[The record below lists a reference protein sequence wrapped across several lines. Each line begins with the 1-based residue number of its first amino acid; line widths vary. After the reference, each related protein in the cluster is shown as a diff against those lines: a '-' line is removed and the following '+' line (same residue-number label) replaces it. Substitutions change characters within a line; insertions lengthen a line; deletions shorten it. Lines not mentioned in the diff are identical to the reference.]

1 MPPEPGQGTSSLCT
15 SNLAALGGVAP
26 FSTLIV
32 GATARYLPL
41 STRSVSIQ
49 QEAFHPTVTLQR
61 QELSC
66 RKTSPLPAAW
76 CSALISLLPQGQDI
90 LSLPPGQAHHGADL
104 QQLLPAEKCM
114 NTWRGKEKKRSQAQA
129 GSLSMKKTPVC
140 VPGGCSRPY
149 PPAPVPAL
157 LLLLLQE
164 LDAVGGRRGGA
175 HAAHH
180 LDAVLRQGR
189 QPQLLPLPHLHRLQ
203 GFKSSQREL
212 GDDKRGDGAV
222 KGQGGSLPGGSLLC
236 HAALWTEQWGIFG
249 PHGVTP
255 KIIRFWERKDFH
267 APGAPSR
274 AGAAPSSW
282 GSGERG
288 HCRTWSPS

>member
-1 MPPEPGQGTSSLCT
+1 MT
-15 SNLAALGGVAP
+15 
-26 FSTLIV
+26 
-32 GATARYLPL
+32 
-41 STRSVSIQ
+41 
-49 QEAFHPTVTLQR
+49 
-61 QELSC
+61 
-66 RKTSPLPAAW
+66 
-76 CSALISLLPQGQDI
+76 
-90 LSLPPGQAHHGADL
+90 
-104 QQLLPAEKCM
+104 
-114 NTWRGKEKKRSQAQA
+114 TWRGKEKTCSRAQA
-129 GSLSMKKTPVC
+129 GSLSMKKTPIR
-140 VPGGCSRPY
+140 VPGGCARPH